1 MPEQHEISA
10 FSEVLN
16 SAEKP
21 ILVGGQAV
29 NLWAEHYGSAIPA
42 LDPLRP
48 FMSKDADIF
57 GDRAMAE
64 RLAKATQWRLTC
76 YNEPRT
82 IAVAMLAK
90 EIPGKEPLLIEV
102 INSVNGLTPGD
113 LADPDL
119 LELRPG
125 QVYRVPSPIIL
136 LKAKL
141 ANVAQ
146 IDQSRRQ
153 DVRHVQM
160 LVPCVREYVREAHSR
175 AIGGE
180 ITERDFVNLLES
192 ARDLSS
198 NEQYRYLGKKH
209 GFNLNGLFPDEL
221 SQSKLEKVARFTQF
235 RMAGPILP
243 PDFSSK
249 PSIGAEKTPET
260 GESPSS
266 QKGGAG
272 KHLPDW
278 SLDDF
283 SHSSG
288 APEKDRGLEL

>member
-1 MPEQHEISA
+1 MLQGFSSRWPLQRKSKQRIPQLGPQSNLGYCILANMPEQHEISA

-64 RLAKATQWRLTC
+64 RLANATQWRLTC

-82 IAVAMLAK
+82 IAVAMLTK

-153 DVRHVQM
+153 DVRHVESFISP
-160 LVPCVREYVREAHSR
+160 LEA
-175 AIGGE
+175 
-180 ITERDFVNLLES
+180 
-192 ARDLSS
+192 
-198 NEQYRYLGKKH
+198 
-209 GFNLNGLFPDEL
+209 
-221 SQSKLEKVARFTQF
+221 
-235 RMAGPILP
+235 
-243 PDFSSK
+243 
-249 PSIGAEKTPET
+249 
-260 GESPSS
+260 
-266 QKGGAG
+266 
-272 KHLPDW
+272 
-278 SLDDF
+278 
-283 SHSSG
+283 
-288 APEKDRGLEL
+288 

>member
-1 MPEQHEISA
+1 MPDQHEISA

-16 SAEKP
+16 SPEKP

-29 NLWAEHYGSAIPA
+29 NLWAEHYGSAIPS

-82 IAVAMLAK
+82 IAVALLTK
-90 EIPGKEPLLIEV
+90 EVPGKEPLLIEV
-102 INSVNGLTPGD
+102 INNVNGLTSGD
-113 LADPDL
+113 LSDPDL

-141 ANVAQ
+141 ANATEL
-146 IDQSRRQ
+146 DQTRRQ

-160 LVPCVREYVREAHSR
+160 LIPCVCEYLREAHER
-175 AIGGE
+175 VLAGE
-180 ITERDFVNLLES
+180 ITERQLINLLEN
-192 ARDLSS
+192 ARTLSIDKTYI
-198 NEQYRYLGKKH
+198 ELGQRH
-209 GFNLNGLFPDEL
+209 GLPLSRLFPPEL
-221 SQSKLEKVARFTQF
+221 ADSKLEKVCRFVRF
-235 RMAGPILP
+235 RMTGLAHGLGPTNVSADEP
-243 PDFSSK
+243 NSESK
-249 PSIGAEKTPET
+249 EEPSAQIPG
-260 GESPSS
+260 
-266 QKGGAG
+266 KG
-272 KHLPDW
+272 KQNPDW
-278 SLDDF
+278 SLEDF
-283 SHSSG
+283 L
-288 APEKDRGLEL
+288 PDQTPPVKDRELEI

>member
-1 MPEQHEISA
+1 MPDQHEVSA

-16 SAEKP
+16 STEKP

-57 GDRAMAE
+57 GDRALAE

-82 IAVAMLAK
+82 IAVAMLTK
-90 EIPGKEPLLIEV
+90 EMVGKEPLLIEV
-102 INSVNGLTPGD
+102 INSVNGLTSGD
-113 LADPDL
+113 LADPDH

-125 QVYRVPSPIIL
+125 HVYRVPSPIIL

-141 ANVAQ
+141 ANVAH
-146 IDQSRRQ
+146 IDQTRRQ

-160 LVPCVREYVREAHSR
+160 LLPCVCEYLREAHGR
-175 AIGGE
+175 AIAGE
-180 ITERDFVNLLES
+180 ITERELVNLLES

-198 NEQYRYLGKKH
+198 NENYRELGKIH
-209 GFNLNGLFPDEL
+209 GFDFNGIFPDEL
-221 SQSKLEKVARFTQF
+221 SASKFEKVFRFVQF
-235 RMAGPILP
+235 RLSRSIPPPGPASK
-243 PDFSSK
+243 SSIK
-249 PSIGAEKTPET
+249 SEIASKTKEGPSFEKGSTDKRL
-260 GESPSS
+260 S
-266 QKGGAG
+266 
-272 KHLPDW
+272 DW

-283 SHSSG
+283 SHGSRT
-288 APEKDRGLEL
+288 PQKDRELEP

>member
-1 MPEQHEISA
+1 MPDQHELSA

-29 NLWAEHYGSAIPA
+29 NLWAEHYGSAIPS

-48 FMSKDADIF
+48 FMSRDADIF

-64 RLAKATQWRLTC
+64 RLAKATQWKLTC
-76 YNEPRT
+76 YHEPRT
-82 IAVAMLAK
+82 IAVAMLTK
-90 EIPGKEPLLIEV
+90 DVPGREPLLIEV
-102 INSVNGLTPGD
+102 INSVNGLAPKD

-146 IDQSRRQ
+146 IDQTRRQ

-160 LVPCVREYVREAHSR
+160 LVPCVCEYIREAHSR
-175 AIGGE
+175 AFAGE
-180 ITERDFVNLLES
+180 ITERGLVNLLKG
-192 ARDLSS
+192 ARELAS
-198 NEQYRYLGKKH
+198 NQKYCDLGKKH
-209 GFNLNGLFPDEL
+209 SFDLKGLFPEEL
-221 SQSKLEKVARFTQF
+221 SHSKLEKVARFAQF
-235 RMAGPILP
+235 RLAGSILYP
-243 PDFSSK
+243 GMDSNTGK
-249 PSIGAEKTPET
+249 GVET
-260 GESPSS
+260 TSGTKEGPSS
-266 QKGGAG
+266 QPGRAG
-272 KHLPDW
+272 KNLSNW

-283 SHSSG
+283 ISG
-288 APEKDRGLEL
+288 STTPEKDRELEI